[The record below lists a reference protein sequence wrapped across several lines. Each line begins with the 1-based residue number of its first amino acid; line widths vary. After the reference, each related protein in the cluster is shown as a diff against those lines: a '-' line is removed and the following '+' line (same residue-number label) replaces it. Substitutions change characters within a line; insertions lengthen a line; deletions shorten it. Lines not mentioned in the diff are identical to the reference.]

1 MEYTRFPQFTGGA
14 ERGSGER
21 VYNREIMKQDDYSSS
36 NRRKFLIG
44 AGSLAA
50 GGSALFGTAATTT
63 FNLNDRAVSANVVTD
78 SSGAVALTDTE
89 DPGDIINYTSDE
101 LEIDFTE
108 GGASG
113 VNIGSEATIGDMGT
127 PSVDS
132 AFTITNQTT
141 DAVNLT
147 FEFEAPANEGF
158 SANSGGS
165 TLKFALENTTNNE
178 QTSLTVG
185 ADSSVTAAG
194 NSDSVVYS
202 GTAGQTAVKAGEILA
217 VALEVN
223 ADGASSDTSE
233 DLSGVLNITA
243 EQP

>member
-1 MEYTRFPQFTGGA
+1 
-14 ERGSGER
+14 
-21 VYNREIMKQDDYSSS
+21 MKQDDYSSS

-44 AGSLAA
+44 AGSFAA
-50 GGSALFGTAATTT
+50 GASALFGTAATTT
-63 FNLNDRAVSANVVTD
+63 FSLNDRAVSANVVTD
-78 SSGAVALTDTE
+78 SSGAIALTDDE
-89 DPGDIINYTSDE
+89 QGDIINYTSDE